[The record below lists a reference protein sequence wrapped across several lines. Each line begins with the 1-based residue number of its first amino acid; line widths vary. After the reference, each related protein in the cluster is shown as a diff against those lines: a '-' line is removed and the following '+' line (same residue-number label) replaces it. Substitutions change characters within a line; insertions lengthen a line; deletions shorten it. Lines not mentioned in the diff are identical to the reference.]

1 MQFRRLLLGCLKLKY
16 SLKLE
21 KQIPSKL
28 YLLCKNCSWISKM
41 MNEEQIDEEITSDEI
56 GALPFI
62 TKLNT
67 DESNF

>member
-28 YLLCKNCSWISKM
+28 YLLAKTVAGF
-41 MNEEQIDEEITSDEI
+41 QR
-56 GALPFI
+56 
-62 TKLNT
+62 
-67 DESNF
+67 